1 MTTTPGVR
9 RARAPDLALA
19 DRVACRAYA
28 EYEREFPEWIPYLRR
43 GVPMTELA
51 REAQVLVAE
60 IDGAIAGA
68 VGYVAPHRAKHA
80 AFPREWAALRFMAVD
95 PDHRRKGVARALAEE
110 CVRLARIDGA
120 GVLGLFTSPAMTTA
134 FAMYL
139 KMGFR
144 RERSMQ
150 PVMGMPAEVLV
161 LRLEG

>member
-1 MTTTPGVR
+1 MIHQALPHQ
-9 RARAPDLALA
+9 LALA

-68 VGYVAPHRAKHA
+68 VGYVAPHRAKHP
-80 AFPREWAALRFMAVD
+80 AFPQEWAALRFMAVD

-110 CVRLARIDGA
+110 CVRLAKCDGA
-120 GVLGLFTSPAMTTA
+120 VVLGLFTSPAMATA
-134 FAMYL
+134 FALYL

-144 RERSMQ
+144 RERSME

-161 LRLEG
+161 LRLGA

>member
-1 MTTTPGVR
+1 MIHQALPHE
-9 RARAPDLALA
+9 LAHA

-28 EYEREFPEWIPYLRR
+28 EYERDFPEWIPYLRR
-43 GVPMTELA
+43 GLPMTELA

-60 IDGAIAGA
+60 IDGAIEGA
-68 VGYVAPHRAKHA
+68 VGYVAPHCAKHA

-95 PDHRRKGVARALAEE
+95 PDHRRKGVARALAGE
-110 CVRLARIDGA
+110 CARLAKVDGA
-120 GVLGLFTSPAMTTA
+120 EVLGLFTSPAMTTA

-144 RERSMQ
+144 RERSME

-161 LRLEG
+161 LRLEA

>member
-1 MTTTPGVR
+1 MSVPVQVR
-9 RARAPDLALA
+9 QARPEDLARA

-60 IDGAIAGA
+60 LDGAIAGA
-68 VGYVAPHRAKHA
+68 VGYVAPHWAKHA

-95 PDHRRKGVARALAEE
+95 PDHRRKGVARALAGE
-110 CVRLARIDGA
+110 CVRLAKSDGA
-120 GVLGLFTSPAMTTA
+120 EVLGLFTSPAMATA
-134 FAMYL
+134 FALYL

-144 RERSMQ
+144 RERSMEA
-150 PVMGMPAEVLV
+150 VMGMPAEVLV
-161 LRLEG
+161 LRLGG